1 MTWLF
6 VHGFVQLAKGFDAK
20 LGGFG
25 GAPKFPRPVEVALM
39 MRHYKR
45 LEQQGKES
53 ASNKALEMALFS
65 LRYMARG
72 GMHDHIGGGFHRY
85 SVDEYW
91 HGMEI
96 SLLDIPLQQPYHIL
110 YMVVGSG
117 HVTALEGWA
126 CRENSWC
133 AMKICFVIVGA
144 FTSMERM
151 RTGILGG
158 SRKWVYVFF
167 LEKW

>member
-1 MTWLF
+1 M
-6 VHGFVQLAKGFDAK
+6 HGFVQLAKGFDAK

-53 ASNKALEMALFS
+53 ASTKALEMALFS

-117 HVTALEGWA
+117 HVTALGGWA
-126 CRENSWC
+126 CRE
-133 AMKICFVIVGA
+133 IHDVQ
-144 FTSMERM
+144 
-151 RTGILGG
+151 
-158 SRKWVYVFF
+158 
-167 LEKW
+167 